1 MLQYLQRKYNLYIVF
16 VLTETFKILES
27 TPEMRVVG
35 LDTHDELYSHRE
47 ADKPLQ
53 GRVFGAYDWRC
64 FDSVTLITVL
74 GMYIWVTSRPKNLI
88 VLRESLVF
96 TSLTKLTTIY
106 RSKGNKGGY
115 IDILICVLCVLCNR
129 ASRSTDHFSLHA
141 ITYTVSLPW
150 PFPIPHSRPSP
161 CFVSCQPFPFP

>member
-1 MLQYLQRKYNLYIVF
+1 MG
-16 VLTETFKILES
+16 
-27 TPEMRVVG
+27 VVG
-35 LDTHDELYSHRE
+35 LNTHDELNSYRE

-74 GMYIWVTSRPKNLI
+74 GMYIWVTSRPKNVI
-88 VLRESLVF
+88 VLSECLVF
-96 TSLTKLTTIY
+96 TSLNKLTTIY

-115 IDILICVLCVLCNR
+115 IDILICVLCVLCVLCNR

-141 ITYTVSLPW
+141 ITYMVSLPW
-150 PFPIPHSRPSP
+150 PFP
-161 CFVSCQPFPFP
+161 FQA